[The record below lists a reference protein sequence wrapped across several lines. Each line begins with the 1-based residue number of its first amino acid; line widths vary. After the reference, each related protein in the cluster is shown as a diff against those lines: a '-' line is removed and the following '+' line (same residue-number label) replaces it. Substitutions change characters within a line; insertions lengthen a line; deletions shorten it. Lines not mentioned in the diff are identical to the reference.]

1 MSDMARTVGA
11 LLGLAVG
18 DAVGTTVEFRA
29 RGTFTPVTEM
39 NGGGPF
45 KLPPGAWTDDTS
57 MALCLG
63 TSLIISQGFD
73 PEDQMLRYVRWWHQG
88 YMSSIGVC
96 FDIGTA
102 TAAALERFVVTGDPF
117 SGSTD
122 PMSAGNGSIM
132 RLAPVPIY
140 YWRDFDQAVAQSG
153 ESSRTTHAA
162 QECISACR
170 LFGAMQWRAL
180 NGASK
185 TEILSTPYPIGK
197 LPTKLQ
203 AIADGNY
210 LGKSVDDI
218 RGSGYVVESLEAAL
232 WCFATTN
239 SFRDAVLTA
248 VNLGDDADTTAAVC
262 GQLAGAFY
270 GADAIPADWRA
281 KVVMRVEIERLA
293 TKLSAGGE
301 GK

>member
-1 MSDMARTVGA
+1 
-11 LLGLAVG
+11 
-18 DAVGTTVEFRA
+18 
-29 RGTFTPVTEM
+29 
-39 NGGGPF
+39 
-45 KLPPGAWTDDTS
+45 
-57 MALCLG
+57 
-63 TSLIISQGFD
+63 
-73 PEDQMLRYVRWWHQG
+73 
-88 YMSSIGVC
+88 
-96 FDIGTA
+96 
-102 TAAALERFVVTGDPF
+102 
-117 SGSTD
+117 
-122 PMSAGNGSIM
+122 
-132 RLAPVPIY
+132 

-162 QECISACR
+162 QECIGACR

-185 TEILSTPYPIGK
+185 TEILATPYPIGK

-248 VNLGDDADTTAAVC
+248 VNLGDDADTTAALC

-270 GADAIPADWRA
+270 GADAIPVDWRA
-281 KVVMRVEIERLA
+281 KVVMRAEIERLA
-293 TKLSAGGE
+293 TKLSARL
-301 GK
+301 